1 MPIHVLSELVAAQIA
16 AGEVV
21 ERPASVVKELI
32 ENALDAGAQSI
43 SVEIEKGGKR
53 LIRVSDDGAG
63 IPAAEAAL
71 AFARHSTSKLEAVS
85 DLDHIRTLG
94 FRGEALASIA
104 AVSRTTLITRYHHES
119 TGMEVQVEGGE
130 IRYERPAGAPV
141 GTVVTVENLFFNTPA
156 RLKFLK
162 AESTERRHITQLITR
177 YAMAYS
183 DVRFRLVQEGVEQFH
198 STGSGDLADV
208 LVEAFGLDTFREM
221 LEVSPQAPSRPD
233 LPPIEV
239 YGFTSAPNVNR
250 SNRGHIVLF
259 VNGRTIVDQSLT
271 YAVVQAYH
279 TLLPSGRYP
288 VAALMITL
296 PPEEVD
302 VNVHPTKAE
311 VRFRVPDAVFSAVQR
326 AVRRAVVDQAP
337 VPGMGPEADSQP
349 EWGERRDDAHT
360 DSGYVP
366 PRERFSGEQ
375 QLRMELE
382 TPDPGRYRQQQQTDL
397 NRFAEPVR
405 RAQVEIPAGPGK
417 PLRPRTLPILR
428 VVGQVGATYIVAEGP
443 AGMYL
448 IDQHAAHE
456 RILYE
461 QFMAQQAAREPIAQH
476 ALPVTT
482 LELNPAAAALVE
494 EQIDTLAGLGFD
506 LERFGTNTFRI
517 RSIPA
522 LLADENPE
530 GVIRAIVEDLESG
543 LEPGEAT
550 LEEKLIRRVCK
561 AAAVKAGQTLS
572 YEEMQGL
579 ILQLERCE
587 SPRTCPHGRPTMLH
601 LSGDDLARQFGRT

>member
-1 MPIHVLSELVAAQIA
+1 
-16 AGEVV
+16 
-21 ERPASVVKELI
+21 
-32 ENALDAGAQSI
+32 
-43 SVEIEKGGKR
+43 
-53 LIRVSDDGAG
+53 
-63 IPAAEAAL
+63 
-71 AFARHSTSKLEAVS
+71 
-85 DLDHIRTLG
+85 
-94 FRGEALASIA
+94 
-104 AVSRTTLITRYHHES
+104 
-119 TGMEVQVEGGE
+119 
-130 IRYERPAGAPV
+130 
-141 GTVVTVENLFFNTPA
+141 
-156 RLKFLK
+156 
-162 AESTERRHITQLITR
+162 
-177 YAMAYS
+177 
-183 DVRFRLVQEGVEQFH
+183 
-198 STGSGDLADV
+198 
-208 LVEAFGLDTFREM
+208 
-221 LEVSPQAPSRPD
+221 
-233 LPPIEV
+233 
-239 YGFTSAPNVNR
+239 
-250 SNRGHIVLF
+250 
-259 VNGRTIVDQSLT
+259 
-271 YAVVQAYH
+271 
-279 TLLPSGRYP
+279 
-288 VAALMITL
+288 
-296 PPEEVD
+296 
-302 VNVHPTKAE
+302 
-311 VRFRVPDAVFSAVQR
+311 
-326 AVRRAVVDQAP
+326 
-337 VPGMGPEADSQP
+337 
-349 EWGERRDDAHT
+349 
-360 DSGYVP
+360 
-366 PRERFSGEQ
+366 
-375 QLRMELE
+375 MELE

-397 NRFAEPVR
+397 NRFAEPVQP
-405 RAQVEIPAGPGK
+405 AHVEIPAGPGK

-482 LELNPAAAALVE
+482 LELNAAAAALVE

-579 ILQLERCE
+579 IQQLERCE

>member
-1 MPIHVLSELVAAQIA
+1 
-16 AGEVV
+16 
-21 ERPASVVKELI
+21 
-32 ENALDAGAQSI
+32 
-43 SVEIEKGGKR
+43 
-53 LIRVSDDGAG
+53 
-63 IPAAEAAL
+63 
-71 AFARHSTSKLEAVS
+71 
-85 DLDHIRTLG
+85 
-94 FRGEALASIA
+94 
-104 AVSRTTLITRYHHES
+104 
-119 TGMEVQVEGGE
+119 
-130 IRYERPAGAPV
+130 
-141 GTVVTVENLFFNTPA
+141 
-156 RLKFLK
+156 
-162 AESTERRHITQLITR
+162 
-177 YAMAYS
+177 
-183 DVRFRLVQEGVEQFH
+183 
-198 STGSGDLADV
+198 
-208 LVEAFGLDTFREM
+208 
-221 LEVSPQAPSRPD
+221 
-233 LPPIEV
+233 
-239 YGFTSAPNVNR
+239 
-250 SNRGHIVLF
+250 VLF

-337 VPGMGPEADSQP
+337 VPGMGPEADSEP
-349 EWGERRDDAHT
+349 GWGAHRDDVRT
-360 DSGYVP
+360 DHDYIP
-366 PRERFSGEQ
+366 PRERYSGEQ

-405 RAQVEIPAGPGK
+405 PAQVEIPAGPGR

-461 QFMAQQAAREPIAQH
+461 QFMAQQAAQEPVAQH
-476 ALPVTT
+476 TLPVTT

-494 EQIDTLAGLGFD
+494 EQIETLAGLGFD

-543 LEPGEAT
+543 LAPGEAT

-579 ILQLERCE
+579 IQQLERCE

-601 LSGDDLARQFGRT
+601 LSGDDLARQFGRM